1 MKFSEALQMY
11 MDQLDCTAKELCSL
25 SGISAASFSRYKNGE
40 RAPEAGTP
48 AFDGLCRAIAAIAV
62 QKSLPDITADAVCA
76 VFTACE
82 DVASADPEALR
93 QNFNTL
99 IAALNINL
107 TRLSQYTN
115 YDTSAIFR
123 IRSGSRKPGDSDQ
136 FASAVASFVS
146 REMRAASEIAA
157 VAELIGCDAGQ
168 ISDLLVRYAKIKGWL
183 LEQPAQNTGNDSI
196 STFLNKLDAF
206 DLNEY
211 IKVIR
216 FDELKVP
223 SVPFQ
228 IPSSKTYFGLKEM
241 MESELD
247 FLKATVLSR
256 SMAPVTM
263 YSDMPMTEMAKDP
276 EFPKKWMFGMAMML
290 KKGLHLDMIHNID
303 RPFYEMMLGLE
314 SWIPMYMTGQ
324 ISPYYLNSVQ
334 NSIFCHFLKVSGSAA
349 LWGEAIAGSHENGR
363 YYLTKKKEEISYYK
377 RRAADMKAHARPLM
391 KIYRA
396 DSAAQFRQFFMQNR
410 SSENC
415 RGILG
420 SLPLYTL
427 DEACLEAILSENR
440 ISPAAAAQI
449 RKEVLH
455 ERQFMETFLTS
466 AQLSDEVP
474 LLSQT
479 EFQAHPMKLFLADL
493 FLEDEISYSW
503 ETYKWHMDLSRQ
515 FADAHA
521 GYQLKTASSAPFLN
535 IQIRICEGRF
545 VVISKNS
552 SPAIQFVIHHPKLCR
567 AIETMITPI
576 VE

>member
-1 MKFSEALQMY
+1 MISFSEQLNQY
-11 MDQLDCTAKELCSL
+11 LDQLGCSAQELSDTSGVSAAVISRYRSGSRIPSADSPQMNL
-25 SGISAASFSRYKNGE
+25 LARGISLLAQKQNVSLTEADVLARFQEILKTSVPRGRQMAAHLDALLSACPVSLAELSR
-40 RAPEAGTP
+40 
-48 AFDGLCRAIAAIAV
+48 
-62 QKSLPDITADAVCA
+62 
-76 VFTACE
+76 
-82 DVASADPEALR
+82 
-93 QNFNTL
+93 
-99 IAALNINL
+99 ALNYDSSY
-107 TRLSQYTN
+107 LS
-115 YDTSAIFR
+115 R
-123 IRSGSRKPGDSDQ
+123 IRSGSRTPSDPEAFCRETARILSRRLTAETIRQLAILTESSPEELADPDSCT
-136 FASAVASFVS
+136 A
-146 REMRAASEIAA
+146 RL
-157 VAELIGCDAGQ
+157 AE
-168 ISDLLVRYAKIKGWL
+168 WL
-183 LEQPAQNTGNDSI
+183 LSDTDTNTGPVRD
-196 STFLNKLDAF
+196 FLEKLDQF
-206 DLNEY
+206 DLNDY
-211 IKVIR
+211 IRSIH

-223 SVPFQ
+223 TSPISFPTSRSYYG
-228 IPSSKTYFGLKEM
+228 IREFMNG
-241 MESELD
+241 ELD
-247 FLKATVLSR
+247 FLKATVLSK
-256 SMAPVTM
+256 SVEPVVM
-263 YSDMPMTEMAKDP
+263 YSDMPIEEMSKDP
-276 EFPKKWMFGMAMML
+276 DFPKKWMFGMAMML

-363 YYLTKKKEEISYYK
+363 YYLTKKKEEVSYYK

-503 ETYKWHMDLSRQ
+503 ETYEWHMELTRQ

>member
-1 MKFSEALQMY
+1 MISFSEQLNQY
-11 MDQLDCTAKELCSL
+11 LDQLGCSAQELSDTSGVSAAVISRYRSGSRIPSANSPQMNFL
-25 SGISAASFSRYKNGE
+25 AQGISILAQKQNVSLTEADVLARFQEILKTSVPRGRQMAAHLDALLSACPVSLAELSR
-40 RAPEAGTP
+40 
-48 AFDGLCRAIAAIAV
+48 
-62 QKSLPDITADAVCA
+62 
-76 VFTACE
+76 
-82 DVASADPEALR
+82 
-93 QNFNTL
+93 
-99 IAALNINL
+99 ALNYDSSY
-107 TRLSQYTN
+107 LS
-115 YDTSAIFR
+115 R
-123 IRSGSRKPGDSDQ
+123 IRSGSRTPSDPEAFCRETARILSRRLTAETIRQLAILTESSPEELADPDSCT
-136 FASAVASFVS
+136 A
-146 REMRAASEIAA
+146 RL
-157 VAELIGCDAGQ
+157 AE
-168 ISDLLVRYAKIKGWL
+168 WL
-183 LEQPAQNTGNDSI
+183 LSDTDTNAGPVRD
-196 STFLNKLDAF
+196 FLEKLDQF
-206 DLNEY
+206 DLNDY
-211 IKVIR
+211 IRSIH

-223 SVPFQ
+223 TSPISFPTSRSYYG
-228 IPSSKTYFGLKEM
+228 IREFMNG
-241 MESELD
+241 ELD
-247 FLKATVLSR
+247 FLKATVLSK
-256 SMAPVTM
+256 SMEPVVM
-263 YSDMPMTEMAKDP
+263 YSDMPIEEMSKDP
-276 EFPKKWMFGMAMML
+276 DFPKKWMFGMAMML

-363 YYLTKKKEEISYYK
+363 YYLTKKKEEVSYYK

-420 SLPLYTL
+420 SLPLSTL
-427 DEACLEAILSENR
+427 DEACLAAILSENR

-503 ETYKWHMDLSRQ
+503 ETYEWHMELTRQ

>member
-1 MKFSEALQMY
+1 MISFSEQLNQY
-11 MDQLDCTAKELCSL
+11 LDQLGCTAQELSDTSGVSAAVISRYRSGSRIPSADSPQINL
-25 SGISAASFSRYKNGE
+25 LAHGISLLA
-40 RAPEAGTP
+40 
-48 AFDGLCRAIAAIAV
+48 
-62 QKSLPDITADAVCA
+62 QKQNVSLTEADALA
-76 VFTACE
+76 RFQEILKTSAPRGRQMAAHLDALLSACPVSLAE
-82 DVASADPEALR
+82 LSR
-93 QNFNTL
+93 
-99 IAALNINL
+99 ALNYDSSY
-107 TRLSQYTN
+107 LS
-115 YDTSAIFR
+115 R
-123 IRSGSRKPGDSDQ
+123 IRSGSRTPSDPEAFCRETARILSRRLTAETIRQLAILTESSPEELADPDSCT
-136 FASAVASFVS
+136 A
-146 REMRAASEIAA
+146 RL
-157 VAELIGCDAGQ
+157 AE
-168 ISDLLVRYAKIKGWL
+168 WL
-183 LEQPAQNTGNDSI
+183 LSDTDTNAGPVRD
-196 STFLNKLDAF
+196 FLEKLDQF
-206 DLNEY
+206 DLNDY
-211 IKVIR
+211 IRSIH

-223 SVPFQ
+223 TSPISFPTSRSYYG
-228 IPSSKTYFGLKEM
+228 IREFMNG
-241 MESELD
+241 ELD
-247 FLKATVLSR
+247 FLKATVLSK
-256 SMAPVTM
+256 SMEPVVM
-263 YSDMPMTEMAKDP
+263 YSDMPIEEMSKDP
-276 EFPKKWMFGMAMML
+276 DFPKKWMFGMAMML

-363 YYLTKKKEEISYYK
+363 YYLTKKKEEVSYYK

-427 DEACLEAILSENR
+427 DEACLEAILSENQ

-503 ETYKWHMDLSRQ
+503 ETYEWHMELTRQ

>member
-1 MKFSEALQMY
+1 MISFSEQLNQY
-11 MDQLDCTAKELCSL
+11 LDQLGCTAQELSDVSGVSAAVISRYRSGSRIPSADSPQINL
-25 SGISAASFSRYKNGE
+25 LAHGISLLA
-40 RAPEAGTP
+40 
-48 AFDGLCRAIAAIAV
+48 
-62 QKSLPDITADAVCA
+62 QKQNVSLTEADALA
-76 VFTACE
+76 RFQEILKTSAPRGRQMAAHLDALLSACPVSLAE
-82 DVASADPEALR
+82 LSR
-93 QNFNTL
+93 
-99 IAALNINL
+99 ALNYDSSY
-107 TRLSQYTN
+107 LS
-115 YDTSAIFR
+115 R
-123 IRSGSRKPGDSDQ
+123 IRSGSRTPSDPEAFCRETARILSRRLTAETVRQLAILTESSPEELADPDSCT
-136 FASAVASFVS
+136 A
-146 REMRAASEIAA
+146 RL
-157 VAELIGCDAGQ
+157 AE
-168 ISDLLVRYAKIKGWL
+168 WL
-183 LEQPAQNTGNDSI
+183 LSDTNTNAGPVRD
-196 STFLNKLDAF
+196 FLEKLDQF
-206 DLNEY
+206 DLNDY
-211 IKVIR
+211 IRSIH

-223 SVPFQ
+223 TSPISFPTSRSYYG
-228 IPSSKTYFGLKEM
+228 IPEFMNG
-241 MESELD
+241 ELD
-247 FLKATVLSR
+247 FLKATVLSK
-256 SMAPVTM
+256 SMEPVVM
-263 YSDMPMTEMAKDP
+263 YSDMPIEEMSKDP
-276 EFPKKWMFGMAMML
+276 DFPKKWMFGMAMML

-334 NSIFCHFLKVSGSAA
+334 NSIFCHFLKVSGSVA

-363 YYLTKKKEEISYYK
+363 YYLTKKKDEVSYYK

-427 DEACLEAILSENR
+427 DKDCLEAILSENR
-440 ISPAAAAQI
+440 VSPAAAAQI
-449 RKEVLH
+449 REEVLH

-503 ETYKWHMDLSRQ
+503 ETYKWHMELTRQ
-515 FADAHA
+515 FADTHA
-521 GYQLKTASSAPFLN
+521 GYQLKTTSSAPFLN

-545 VVISKNS
+545 VVVSKNS

-576 VE
+576 VD